1 MAAGGL
7 DGTLTMN
14 SLAGMGAGQA
24 ATSDRVGER
33 ALITACQQGDA
44 AAFETL
50 VERHQRDIFRLC
62 QRLARRPE
70 DAADLTQEVFLRAFR
85 AIGRFRGDSAFATW
99 LFRIALNTCR
109 SFHSARRP
117 ATEELREDA
126 VVVQPDFAAR
136 LDRAE
141 RARLVRDAV
150 AELPDKQRATLV
162 LKIYHELTH
171 EQIAGT
177 LGTSVGTA
185 KANLFHALVNLRRLL
200 AARGVT
206 PGDVR

>member
-1 MAAGGL
+1 MAAGSL

-14 SLAGMGAGQA
+14 SLAGMGADQA

>member
-1 MAAGGL
+1 MATSGL
-7 DGTLTMN
+7 GGTLTMER
-14 SLAGMGAGQA
+14 LAGMGAGQV
-24 ATSDRVGER
+24 ATSDRVDER
-33 ALITACQQGDA
+33 ALVAACQRGDE

-50 VERHQRDIFRLC
+50 VERHQREIFRLC
-62 QRLARRPE
+62 QRLAGRPE

-85 AIGRFRGDSAFATW
+85 AIGRFRGESAFGTW

-109 SFHSARRP
+109 SFHAARRP
-117 ATEELREDA
+117 ATEELHEEAA
-126 VVVQPDFAAR
+126 VVHPDFAAH
-136 LDRAE
+136 LDRDQ

-150 AELPDKQRATLV
+150 AQLPEKQRATLV
-162 LKIYHELTH
+162 LKVYHELTH

-206 PGDVR
+206 PGDAR

>member
-33 ALITACQQGDA
+33 ALISACQQGDP

-117 ATEELREDA
+117 VTEELHEDA